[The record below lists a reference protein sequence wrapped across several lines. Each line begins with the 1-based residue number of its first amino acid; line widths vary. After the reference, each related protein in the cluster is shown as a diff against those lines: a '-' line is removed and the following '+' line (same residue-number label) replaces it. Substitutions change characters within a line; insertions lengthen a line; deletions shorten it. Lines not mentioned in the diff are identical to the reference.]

1 MWIWTLPPATEER
14 RKELVSFQLWMME
27 RFLCLTRAGGCEVV
41 VELDWART
49 EDERTEKMARIW
61 GSLSWRTRVCL

>member
-1 MWIWTLPPATEER
+1 MWTWTLPPGTEER
-14 RKELVSFQLWMME
+14 PKKLVSFQLWMMV

-49 EDERTEKMARIW
+49 EGERREKMARF
-61 GSLSWRTRVCL
+61 